1 MSLILMI
8 VFLFFAI
15 GMRVL
20 VQRIKTGDF
29 GVRVASH
36 DAPLVEILPGS
47 IFVLTFC
54 VALVLVVLGHLGS
67 IIADFDFPL
76 WTRWS
81 AFVLG
86 LSGVLVTVLSQHQ
99 MGDAWRIGVDQ
110 EEVTELKTRGVYA
123 RTRNPIYFGI
133 LLFWIGLC
141 LTFSNLWLW
150 LCAGVCW
157 VCIELIVR
165 KIEEPYL
172 EKVHGESFRDYATKT
187 NRYLPVS
194 KPAKQT

>member
-8 VFLFFAI
+8 VFLVFAV

-20 VQRIKTGDF
+20 VQRIKTGDY
-29 GVRVASH
+29 GVRVATP
-36 DAPLVEILPGS
+36 DAPLVEILPGG

-54 VALVLVVLGHLGS
+54 VALVLLVLGYLGAIS
-67 IIADFDFPL
+67 TDFEFPL
-76 WTRWS
+76 WTRWA

-86 LSGVLVTVLSQHQ
+86 LFGVLVTVVSQHQ

-110 EEVTELKTRGVYA
+110 QEVTVLKTQGIYA
-123 RTRNPIYFGI
+123 NTRNPIYFGI

-141 LTFSNLWLW
+141 LTFANLWLW
-150 LCAGVCW
+150 LCAAICW
-157 VCIELIVR
+157 MCIELIVR

-172 EKVHGESFRDYATKT
+172 EKVHGESFQGYVSKT
-187 NRYLPVS
+187 NRYVPF
-194 KPAKQT
+194 